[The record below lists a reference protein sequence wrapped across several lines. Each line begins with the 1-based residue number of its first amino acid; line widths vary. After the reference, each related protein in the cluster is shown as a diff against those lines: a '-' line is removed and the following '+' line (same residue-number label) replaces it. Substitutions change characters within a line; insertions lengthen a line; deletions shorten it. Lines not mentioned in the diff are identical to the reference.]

1 MFKIK
6 NIRDVW
12 DRKITID
19 RILYVFF
26 HMILF
31 VV

>member
-1 MFKIK
+1 MFRIK

-19 RILYVFF
+19 MILYAFF

>member
-1 MFKIK
+1 MFRIK

-19 RILYVFF
+19 MILYVFF